1 MAAEEGASGLS
12 SSFTDL
18 MTSLA
23 VIFILL
29 LVALS
34 NNRQEE
40 LKEQKIKYEDLQRIL
55 KEKEEKSRDLRKE
68 LLTALKL
75 EMRELAERGVEVRE
89 DVKDPLGLLVVVPEG
104 LLNFG
109 HGQSEIPD
117 AGTAFLDVFIP
128 RLARSACAYRKEL
141 NSIVVEGH
149 TSSAGPEELNL
160 QLSQERSFAVVRHS
174 LATLAASE
182 GQEQECFLDLL
193 SASGRGE
200 RDLFYRDGVED
211 EAKSRRVV
219 FKLRVRSFEQRNLEI
234 GTTAPAPTDA
244 ASDPSPLI
252 NGAAGEARGGS
263 APANREIPPALRADP
278 LLQRGSAVESARIT
292 NESPAPEDEF
302 FVAVPNADFSDVID
316 PREQGADA
324 R

>member
-1 MAAEEGASGLS
+1 MAADEGASGLS

-40 LKEQKIKYEDLQRIL
+40 LKAQQVKYEDLQRIL
-55 KEKEEKSRDLRKE
+55 KEKEDKSRDLRQE
-68 LLTALKL
+68 LLAALKL

-89 DVKDPLGLLVVVPEG
+89 DPADPLGLLVVVPEG
-104 LLNFG
+104 LLNFE
-109 HGQSEIPD
+109 HGRSEIPK
-117 AGTAFLDVFIP
+117 AGSPFLDLFVP
-128 RLARSACAYRKEL
+128 RLAKSACAYRKEL

-160 QLSQERSFAVVRHS
+160 QLSQERSLAVVRHA
-174 LATLAASE
+174 LTTLGTVGGE
-182 GQEQECFLDLL
+182 EQECFLDLL

-200 RDLFYRDGVED
+200 RDLFFVDGRED
-211 EAKSRRVV
+211 DARSRRVV
-219 FKLRVRSFEQRNLEI
+219 FKLRVRSFEQRNLQI
-234 GTTAPAPTDA
+234 GTSAVSPPLKNGPPADLS
-244 ASDPSPLI
+244 SDPVAQP
-252 NGAAGEARGGS
+252 EASGQL
-263 APANREIPPALRADP
+263 APSLLGRTDP
-278 LLQRGSAVESARIT
+278 NLV
-292 NESPAPEDEF
+292 
-302 FVAVPNADFSDVID
+302 D
-316 PREQGADA
+316 PRWPTTES